1 MGPLQRGQHK
11 DRDPLG
17 KGGREV
23 SSKAQEYLGGSKPLL
38 MAQAQSTLRD
48 DENLSRKGLQTF
60 SSIKVSR
67 GERSTDKAPR
77 KKAGN
82 MGSSGTGFHM
92 LALNLW
98 TEWKTR
104 KEGGYFL
111 RSGSHPAANC
121 KGIQSSLPVNQGT
134 GLAAG

>member
-98 TEWKTR
+98 TRMEDK
-104 KEGGYFL
+104 
-111 RSGSHPAANC
+111 
-121 KGIQSSLPVNQGT
+121 KGRRVLSQIWVPSCS
-134 GLAAG
+134 